1 MKRNRTDELT
11 DANGNGNVMVMII
24 KSENISHKKMVI
36 LNQMTRK
43 EMNYITII
51 ISMLLMFMYIFVGYI
66 NS

>member
-1 MKRNRTDELT
+1 MPMVM
-11 DANGNGNVMVMII
+11 VMVMII

-43 EMNYITII
+43 EMNYITIV